1 MLAPIRSLVS
11 SFDVCRETGER
22 KEGVEIIMG
31 KEKKS
36 FDIRGAQRFKSGN
49 SSRTVMLEL
58 IREYE
63 WNFKRK
69 GEGAGFYPG
78 QRYVK
83 AQPRVSKKRFF
94 PPVDQPF
101 PNFHRDNFFPRGTAS
116 TF

>member
-11 SFDVCRETGER
+11 SFDVCRETGKR

-36 FDIRGAQRFKSGN
+36 FDTRGTQRFKSGN

-69 GEGAGFYPG
+69 GEGGWFLSRTKVRKGAASSF
-78 QRYVK
+78 K
-83 AQPRVSKKRFF
+83 ETFF
-94 PPVDQPF
+94 PS
-101 PNFHRDNFFPRGTAS
+101 R
-116 TF
+116 